1 VERLVL
7 LSRKLP
13 RRYRQFPLAATRL
26 QFGSSGDS
34 NLGERGVDLHDGSGT
49 QERFRTYAADL
60 TSVLGHADRVRPFE
74 DDCVGLL
81 SAEGRKSVEP
91 LAAVTAPER
100 TAAQHQSLL
109 HLVAQ
114 APWSD
119 QAVLTR
125 VRERVL
131 PSITR
136 DEPVQAWIIDDTGF
150 PKKGSHSVGVARQYC
165 GQLGKQDNC
174 QVAVSLSVATH
185 QGSLPVAYR
194 LYLPKVWADDP
205 ARRAIAGVPDDV
217 RFQTKPE
224 IALQQLRQAVADGVP
239 SGVALMDPAYGN
251 DSKLRAGISE
261 LGLSYVAGILPTTM
275 VWRPGEAPLPPAS
288 SAGRGRPGTR
298 LRRDETHQPVSA
310 KTLALELAADA
321 WQQIRWRDGSN
332 TPLISR
338 FARWRVRPAHDDA
351 RRSEP
356 AAEEWLLIEWPE
368 GEAEPDHYWLS
379 TLPAD
384 ISLESMVDQA
394 KMRWRIERDYLELKQ
409 EVGLGH
415 YEGRGWRGFHHHATL
430 CVAAYGFL
438 ISEKETI
445 PPSGPACARRRS
457 QSTLPAGCRPGG
469 SAAAVTTPCAEFHR
483 HAPYPPRAH
492 DGAGP
497 GSVPLLRPATAE
509 GRQAERVTQ

>member
-1 VERLVL
+1 M
-7 LSRKLP
+7 
-13 RRYRQFPLAATRL
+13 
-26 QFGSSGDS
+26 
-34 NLGERGVDLHDGSGT
+34 DLHDGTGT
-49 QERFRTYAADL
+49 QARFHAYAADL
-60 TSVLGHADRVRPFE
+60 ASVLGHADRVRPFE
-74 DDCVGLL
+74 DYCIGLL

-136 DEPVQAWIIDDTGF
+136 EEPIQAWIIDDTGF

-239 SGVALMDPAYGN
+239 PGVALMDPAYGN

-261 LGLSYVAGILPTTM
+261 LALAYVAGIQPTTM
-275 VWRPGEAPLPPAS
+275 VWRPGEAPLPPAPRS
-288 SAGRGRPGTR
+288 GRGRPAKR
-298 LRRDETHQPVSA
+298 LRRDETHRPVSA
-310 KTLALELAADA
+310 KTLALELRRRCLATDQVAGR
-321 WQQIRWRDGSN
+321 QQHATD
-332 TPLISR
+332 L
-338 FARWRVRPAHDDA
+338 AVRPMAG
-351 RRSEP
+351 S
-356 AAEEWLLIEWPE
+356 
-368 GEAEPDHYWLS
+368 
-379 TLPAD
+379 
-384 ISLESMVDQA
+384 
-394 KMRWRIERDYLELKQ
+394 
-409 EVGLGH
+409 
-415 YEGRGWRGFHHHATL
+415 
-430 CVAAYGFL
+430 
-438 ISEKETI
+438 
-445 PPSGPACARRRS
+445 SGARRR
-457 QSTLPAGCRPGG
+457 QAQRARGGGVAVDRMAGGRSRTGSLLVLHAACR
-469 SAAAVTTPCAEFHR
+469 H
-483 HAPYPPRAH
+483 
-492 DGAGP
+492 
-497 GSVPLLRPATAE
+497 LI
-509 GRQAERVTQ
+509 